1 MTLFYRRGIENR
13 VLLMMALLLVAVPAS
28 RAGTTAKHG
37 MVVSADSLASTA
49 GADVLKKGG
58 NAVDAAVMVGFVL
71 AVTYPE
77 AGNLGG
83 GGFMLIRM
91 ANGKSSLI
99 DFREKAPGAARREM
113 YLDSSGSPVPEMSQ
127 RGAVAA
133 GVPGTVA
140 GLLTALKRYGTKR
153 RADLLEYPIK
163 LAREGFR
170 VNERLALS
178 LQRFLP
184 DSLASRS
191 ALKVFK
197 PEGVP
202 VRTGDILR
210 QPDLA
215 KTLQAIMDQGSDGVY
230 RGSVA
235 DAIVAEVTGGGG
247 IITREDL
254 SAYRAVERAALAG
267 SYRGYEILTSA
278 PPAAGGAALLE
289 MLNILERFDIRG
301 KGHNTP
307 GALHLI
313 AAAASV
319 AYADRA
325 SYFGDPDFVSVPVD
339 SLIGKRYATHSAD
352 RIDSLH
358 AGPGGSPAE
367 YPEFKE
373 TTHFCTADAYGN
385 VVSTTYTLNDN
396 YGCKVLVDGGGFFL
410 NNEMDDFAVKPGVP
424 NMFGLVGG
432 DANAIA
438 PGKRMLSSMTPTIVL
453 KHGKPFLLLG
463 ARGGSRI
470 STSVA
475 QVILN
480 VIDFGLPIQD
490 AVDAPRI
497 HYQGLPDEILCERG
511 LSEHVIDSLR
521 GMGYEVKETSD
532 WNGRCHAL
540 MIDDAWGF
548 FIGAPD
554 PREEGVAVGY

>member
-28 RAGTTAKHG
+28 RAGATAKHG

-215 KTLQAIMDQGSDGVY
+215 KTLQAIMDQGSDGFY

-278 PPAAGGAALLE
+278 PPA
-289 MLNILERFDIRG
+289 
-301 KGHNTP
+301 
-307 GALHLI
+307 
-313 AAAASV
+313 
-319 AYADRA
+319 
-325 SYFGDPDFVSVPVD
+325 
-339 SLIGKRYATHSAD
+339 
-352 RIDSLH
+352 
-358 AGPGGSPAE
+358 
-367 YPEFKE
+367 
-373 TTHFCTADAYGN
+373 
-385 VVSTTYTLNDN
+385 
-396 YGCKVLVDGGGFFL
+396 
-410 NNEMDDFAVKPGVP
+410 
-424 NMFGLVGG
+424 
-432 DANAIA
+432 
-438 PGKRMLSSMTPTIVL
+438 
-453 KHGKPFLLLG
+453 
-463 ARGGSRI
+463 
-470 STSVA
+470 
-475 QVILN
+475 
-480 VIDFGLPIQD
+480 
-490 AVDAPRI
+490 
-497 HYQGLPDEILCERG
+497 
-511 LSEHVIDSLR
+511 
-521 GMGYEVKETSD
+521 
-532 WNGRCHAL
+532 
-540 MIDDAWGF
+540 
-548 FIGAPD
+548 
-554 PREEGVAVGY
+554 